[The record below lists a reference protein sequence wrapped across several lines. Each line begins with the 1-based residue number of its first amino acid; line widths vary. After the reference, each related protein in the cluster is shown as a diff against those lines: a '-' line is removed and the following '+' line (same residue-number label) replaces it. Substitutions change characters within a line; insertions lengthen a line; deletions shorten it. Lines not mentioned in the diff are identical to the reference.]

1 MSKIRTHIAEIPQKI
16 GETITVKGHA
26 QTIREQSSIAF
37 IVLREITGT
46 VQCVIEKGSTAFEKV
61 KEITTES
68 VISVTGKVVET
79 KSTESGFEI
88 QVSEIEIIS
97 LAEAT
102 PIPVTQKGSAEVTPE
117 KSQDWRFLS
126 LRSPRGA
133 TIMRAISAMTAGYH
147 EYLTKQGFIEIQ
159 TPKIMATPSE
169 SRAELFKLEY
179 FGQTAYL
186 AQSPQLFKQMA
197 IASGLE
203 RVFEVAPAFRAD
215 KSFTTRH
222 ATEFTSFDGEM
233 AYIESF
239 EEVMSELEKTIGYM
253 LTSIKKTCGKEIEK
267 YFGITEFQLKKPIPR
282 ITMAEAKE
290 ILREKGCASEQPDIT
305 TAEEKA
311 LGDYVKEKYGSD
323 FVFVT
328 EWPWES
334 RPFYHKK
341 AIDKHGDEIS
351 VSADLLYKGVEIVT
365 CAQREE
371 SYAKLCEQLKGK
383 GLHQEGLQWYL
394 ECFRYGMPPHGG
406 WGFGGARFIKQL
418 LELPTIRES
427 TFLFRGPSRL
437 MP

>member
-88 QVSEIEIIS
+88 QASEIEIMS

-290 ILREKGCASEQPDIT
+290 ILREMGCASEQPDIT

-341 AIDKHGDEIS
+341 AIDKHGYEIS

>member
-16 GETITVKGHA
+16 GEIITVKGHA
-26 QTIREQSSIAF
+26 QTIREQSNVAF

-46 VQCVIEKGSTAFEKV
+46 VQCVIERGCESFETV
-61 KEITTES
+61 KKITTES
-68 VISVTGKVVET
+68 VISVTGTVVKT
-79 KSTESGFEI
+79 SSTESGFEI

-97 LAEAT
+97 LAQAT

-147 EYLTKQGFIEIQ
+147 EFLSKQGFTEIQ

-222 ATEFTSFDGEM
+222 ATEFTSYDGEM

-239 EEVMSELEKTIGYM
+239 EEVMAEL
-253 LTSIKKTCGKEIEK
+253 
-267 YFGITEFQLKKPIPR
+267 
-282 ITMAEAKE
+282 
-290 ILREKGCASEQPDIT
+290 
-305 TAEEKA
+305 
-311 LGDYVKEKYGSD
+311 
-323 FVFVT
+323 
-328 EWPWES
+328 
-334 RPFYHKK
+334 
-341 AIDKHGDEIS
+341 
-351 VSADLLYKGVEIVT
+351 
-365 CAQREE
+365 
-371 SYAKLCEQLKGK
+371 
-383 GLHQEGLQWYL
+383 
-394 ECFRYGMPPHGG
+394 
-406 WGFGGARFIKQL
+406 
-418 LELPTIRES
+418 
-427 TFLFRGPSRL
+427 
-437 MP
+437 